1 MSNTQYRKQ
10 IIGHIRSSRERAGLS
25 EKQPA
30 AHYGQ
35 RKHASGGAVGKM
47 TAPSITAT
55 DEELNK
61 IAEEIAH
68 EMEIELVPEKG
79 STQKEPKWAQNFRQ
93 RFEKVE

>member
-1 MSNTQYRKQ
+1 
-10 IIGHIRSSRERAGLS
+10 
-25 EKQPA
+25 
-30 AHYGQ
+30 
-35 RKHASGGAVGKM
+35 M

-68 EMEIELVPEKG
+68 EMGIELVPEKG
-79 STQKEPKWAQNFRQ
+79 FTQKEPKWAQNFRQ

>member
-1 MSNTQYRKQ
+1 M
-10 IIGHIRSSRERAGLS
+10 
-25 EKQPA
+25 
-30 AHYGQ
+30 
-35 RKHASGGAVGKM
+35 GKM